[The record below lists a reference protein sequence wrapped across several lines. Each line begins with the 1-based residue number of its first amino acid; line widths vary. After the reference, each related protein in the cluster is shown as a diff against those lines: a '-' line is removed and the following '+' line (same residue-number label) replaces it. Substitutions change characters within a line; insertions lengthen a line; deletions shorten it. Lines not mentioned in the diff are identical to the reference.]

1 MSMVPVVHL
10 TKVNIGLDNGLAP
23 NNRQAIVWTKHV
35 LAHWRIYASFG
46 QMIQNCICPKKSAPK
61 ICTCNT
67 DNHDVKPVNVYFDEN
82 WQETRII
89 LSGCFYQHEPGWSMD
104 SAAEIHSHFS
114 A

>member
-46 QMIQNCICPKKSAPK
+46 QMIQNCICPKNLLQRYVHVTL
-61 ICTCNT
+61 IVMTLN
-67 DNHDVKPVNVYFDEN
+67 
-82 WQETRII
+82 
-89 LSGCFYQHEPGWSMD
+89 L
-104 SAAEIHSHFS
+104 
-114 A
+114 